1 MKQPPAPEH
10 ASSYWA
16 ATARHACAFPA
27 LDADIEADVAIIGG
41 GFTGLSTAHHL
52 QKAGQTCVVL
62 EANQVGWGASGRNGG
77 MAVPRYKLTFPELER
92 KYGTETA
99 LLMHRTAH
107 EAVDTLEA
115 IVGEYSLDCA
125 FARYGHLTPVVNPV
139 DIARFEADV
148 RWLEKNAGD
157 RTPRMLDAGEA
168 SARIGTAF
176 YKAAY
181 FEPRGAGIHPL
192 EYCQALAN
200 SLASRNVGI
209 YCDTPVESWSPEAG
223 GVVVHTA
230 RARVKARHLVIATNG
245 YTDLTHAG
253 DQLKKRVVPVASALI
268 ATEPLSASLRAQILP
283 QANLATDA
291 KRLTNYYRVMP
302 DGRFVFGGRGGASSQ
317 ASERVY
323 RRLAKDMAV
332 IFPQLAEIP
341 LDQRWYG
348 LVAATLDFLPH
359 VGRLSPEV
367 SYALGYNGRGVALS
381 ALMGNR
387 LARMALG
394 EGVDLGP
401 MSHGAFE
408 PIPFHALR
416 VPAKQ
421 VAITYMQLRDAIGF

>member
-1 MKQPPAPEH
+1 MKQLLAPEH
-10 ASSYWA
+10 APSYWA

-27 LDADIEADVAIIGG
+27 LGTDIEADVAIIGG

-139 DIARFEADV
+139 DITRFEADV

-332 IFPQLAEIP
+332 IFPQPAGVS
-341 LDQRWYG
+341 LDQRWHG
-348 LVAATLDFLPH
+348 LVAATPDFFPP
-359 VGRLSPEV
+359 VGGLSPVV
-367 SYALGYNGRGVALS
+367 SSRPG
-381 ALMGNR
+381 
-387 LARMALG
+387 
-394 EGVDLGP
+394 
-401 MSHGAFE
+401 
-408 PIPFHALR
+408 
-416 VPAKQ
+416 
-421 VAITYMQLRDAIGF
+421 